1 MEKNPTT
8 EFLKD
13 AKKTAVIGIGSELR
27 ADDWVGCM
35 ISGRLKAKKAQVYTS
50 ETTPEN
56 YVFASDCSHVILI
69 DAAHLSQPPGS
80 IGYFEDPKV
89 IGETNTHKATT
100 LFMKYLKQSG
110 CRTLLIAIEPENLEF
125 GGKMSEPVKK
135 AAERVKKELEE
146 ALN

>member
-1 MEKNPTT
+1 MEKSQIK
-8 EFLKD
+8 EFLKG

-27 ADDWVGCM
+27 ADDWAGCL
-35 ISGRLKAKKAQVYTS
+35 ISEGLKTKKADVYTS

-56 YVFASDCSHVILI
+56 FVFASDCSHVILI

-80 IGYFEDPKV
+80 IGYFEDPSI

-100 LFMKYLKQSG
+100 LFMKYLKNSG
-110 CRTLLIAIEPENLEF
+110 CRTLLIAIEPQNLEF
-125 GGKMSEPVKK
+125 GGEMSQAVKK

>member
-1 MEKNPTT
+1 MEKNQVR

-27 ADDWVGCM
+27 ADDWAGCM
-35 ISGRLKAKKAQVYTS
+35 ITEKLRTKKAKAYTS
-50 ETTPEN
+50 GTTPEN
-56 YVFASDCSHVILI
+56 FTFASDCSHVILI
-69 DAAHLSQPPGS
+69 DAAHFAQSPGS
-80 IGYFEDPKV
+80 IGYFEDPSI

-100 LFMKYLKQSG
+100 LFMKYLKNSG

-125 GGKMSEPVKK
+125 EGKMSEAVKK
-135 AAERVKKELEE
+135 ATERVKKELEE

>member
-1 MEKNPTT
+1 MEKNQIR

-13 AKKTAVIGIGSELR
+13 AKKIAVIGIGSELR
-27 ADDWVGCM
+27 SDDWAGCL
-35 ISGRLKAKKAQVYTS
+35 ISSKLKAKKAQVYTS

-56 YVFASDCSHVILI
+56 FVFASDCSHVILI

-80 IGYFEDPKV
+80 IGYFEDPSI

-100 LFMKYLKQSG
+100 LFMKYLKNSG
-110 CRTLLIAIEPENLEF
+110 CRTLLIAIEPQNLEF
-125 GGKMSEPVKK
+125 GGEMSEAVKK